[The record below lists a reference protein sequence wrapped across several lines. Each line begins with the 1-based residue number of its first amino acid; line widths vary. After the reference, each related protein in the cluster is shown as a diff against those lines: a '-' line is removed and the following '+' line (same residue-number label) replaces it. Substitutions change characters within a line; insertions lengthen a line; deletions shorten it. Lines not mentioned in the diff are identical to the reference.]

1 MFDSLRDQSNNDSAQ
16 HEADSLSGDPG
27 FDTPSAPSLA
37 GSSLLGMTAAQRLI
51 IAVMLLVSVCVLGT
65 LCLLITGRI
74 GLG

>member
-1 MFDSLRDQSNNDSAQ
+1 MFDSLRDQSNIDS
-16 HEADSLSGDPG
+16 SLDGEKALGGDAG
-27 FDTPSAPSLA
+27 FDTTPAPSVHRT
-37 GSSLLGMTAAQRLI
+37 SLLGMTPAQRLL